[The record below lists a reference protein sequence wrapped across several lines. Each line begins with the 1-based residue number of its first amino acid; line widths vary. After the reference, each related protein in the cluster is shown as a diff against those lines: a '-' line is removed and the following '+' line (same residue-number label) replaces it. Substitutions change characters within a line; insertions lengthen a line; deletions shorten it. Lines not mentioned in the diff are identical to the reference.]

1 MSAIYTLTRW
11 VAVLMLLC
19 GIAVLADEQLDVAM
33 KRLNTVKTFA
43 FGGVGIAGMTSK
55 GETDFK
61 VVFSQPQPIA
71 LAAFE
76 KLYATGNPQAKSY
89 ALFGIKKLSP
99 NRFKELLKTAK
110 ASTDKVQVMRGCI
123 ISQESLR
130 EIAKQ
135 IDNDKFQL

>member
-1 MSAIYTLTRW
+1 MSAIYRLTRL